1 MRWKNTCCK
10 PRKKEKMQTEN
21 QKINNKHNPRLFY
34 RENARLT
41 HAKNDYKHTLQLQNG
56 KLKQQIMQLKHK
68 ECKCK

>member
-41 HAKNDYKHTLQLQNG
+41 HAKNDYKHTLQL
-56 KLKQQIMQLKHK
+56 
-68 ECKCK
+68 